1 MDSSREAAEV
11 KTERE
16 PGTELVYVG
25 PPRAPRSLANE
36 VLVPVLVILIG
47 ALTLGLGFA
56 VVKQFSGTD
65 GGYVSQPSL
74 EAASAPPA
82 AAPVA
87 AGGAQEKSRKAKR
100 SEKRKT
106 KRPEKKSATPDA
118 GATTKKRSPAAI
130 QPASEPVASSP
141 APGSGGGGGSNG
153 PSTPVQNDPP
163 PQAPPQ
169 AQHGIG
175 NGEASH
181 GIGPTGG

>member
-1 MDSSREAAEV
+1 MDSSLEAAEV
-11 KTERE
+11 KTKPE

-25 PPRAPRSLANE
+25 PPRAPRRLANE

-47 ALTLGLGFA
+47 VLTLVLVIA
-56 VVKQFSGTD
+56 MVKQFSGTD
-65 GGYVSQPSL
+65 GGHVSQPSL

-87 AGGAQEKSRKAKR
+87 VGGAQEKSRETKR
-100 SEKRKT
+100 PDKRKT

-141 APGSGGGGGSNG
+141 APGSSGAGGSND
-153 PSTPVQNDPP
+153 PPTQVQNDPP
-163 PQAPPQ
+163 PQAE
-169 AQHGIG
+169 HGIG
-175 NGEASH
+175 GGEDWH
-181 GIGPTGG
+181 GIGPGGG